1 MPQIC
6 CETTERVKTV
16 QINEAKCS
24 RVLNAIG
31 TLALAVTLL
40 LALMGCALKSAG
52 QNTPR
57 AVKNALD
64 ATVHLIMTDATG
76 EELKIIGS
84 GFFVRPGLIATSLH
98 VIEGVLNC
106 RVKLVGGETTYEVKE
121 VFRSEEHNVA
131 LLKVTAPSVKP
142 LSLTTGGFGA
152 SPRESYV
159 YALGEPP
166 ESGNKFVQYHL
177 GNNSYEIM
185 YTTCMNVPN
194 AHESGG
200 KEVHFQW
207 DELTA
212 QIPPESSGGPV
223 LNSKGE
229 VVGIAT
235 QHFSFESSELRTVM
249 GNPRDIAISSDMLQ
263 ALLDREE
270 NSE

>member
-1 MPQIC
+1 M
-6 CETTERVKTV
+6 

-40 LALMGCALKSAG
+40 SAFMGCALKSGG

-64 ATVHLIMTDATG
+64 ATVRLVMADATG
-76 EELKIIGS
+76 KELKIIGS
-84 GFFVRPGLIATSLH
+84 GFFVRPGLIATNLH
-98 VIEGVLNC
+98 VMEGVLNC
-106 RVKLVGGETTYEVKE
+106 RVKLVGKETTYEVKE
-121 VFRSEEHNVA
+121 VIRSEEHNVA
-131 LLKVTAPSVKP
+131 LLRVTDLGVEP
-142 LSLTTGGFGA
+142 LYVRASDFGA
-152 SPRESYV
+152 PVRESYV

-177 GNNSYEIM
+177 SNNSYEIM

-194 AHESGG
+194 THESGG
-200 KEVHFQW
+200 EEVHFQW
-207 DELTA
+207 EELTA
-212 QIPPESSGGPV
+212 SIPLESNGGPM
-223 LNSKGE
+223 LNSEGE

-235 QHFSFESSELRTVM
+235 QRFSFESSELKTVM

-263 ALLDREE
+263 ALLDKEE